1 MTTPIALA
9 RELDRAAFHV
19 AFRRRRTP
27 QLYAATVAAIATVAL
42 TLTIAAG
49 VLAVVL

>member
-1 MTTPIALA
+1 MTTPLDLA
-9 RELDRAAFHV
+9 RDMDRAAFRV
-19 AFRRRRTP
+19 EFRRRRTP
-27 QLYAATVAAIATVAL
+27 SLYAAALAAGATVAL